1 MPLPASVPTGTVS
14 GTWYTPSGN
23 LAVGKIIFLLT
34 HEIEIPDDPDGVVI
48 PVRHEV
54 VVSAGQLN
62 ATLPAGFYNTL
73 VRLSELY
80 YEPKVV
86 EIVAGQ
92 NLNLP
97 DAIGV
102 VPPEELVTP
111 VRSVNGNFPDASGNI
126 TVVGGGGVTSVNTQ
140 TGAVVLDAGDLSVD
154 SAAWKA
160 LVGPNIQ
167 ATLDRADAIALNSM
181 STGVRAGG
189 VFTVD
194 GGLGVGSTVSITAV
208 SGQILN
214 NTNAA
219 SPVFTALQAGP
230 WTAQAPAY
238 TISYWYLDSTGAL
251 QQTDVE
257 PTRSQMRTR
266 LYLYRTALIGGV
278 VVAVTPIS
286 VMVQQ
291 SADNIRDLA
300 LAIGPMKMSGLS
312 LAASG
317 SNLTF
322 QCSSGEIYTYGIVSV
337 TDPTDPST
345 EALPLFDTGAS
356 STFRYTTNTTE
367 DTTTRTAIIPGSYQ
381 VGGVVQPIPGPP
393 TTVGVHWVF
402 VFPSAPNY
410 RVAYGTTVYTD
421 FTAARAALGT
431 INPFD
436 AAPAV
441 YKKNAFLVGAI
452 LATKNASNLT
462 IASQAQFITTNA
474 FGALGGGLGVA
485 GGGYLTESMILAKGD
500 LIAGDAVGSTDIR
513 SVGTNGQVLTAD
525 SGQATGLSWTT
536 PPKAVKAFATTG
548 KLTTTF
554 GPGDTS
560 GAWTVAPSA
569 WRVTVPASVGD
580 VLCLDPSILAQVGA
594 DAEMDVC
601 SLNGSTPIRYYSSG
615 TSTQGANGHGGLYMG
630 IQYNRRV
637 NPIRWVV
644 DASDIIAGNVTLS
657 YMFRSGAGITWG
669 SGAYPNEITLINEGS
684 P

>member
-126 TVVGGGGVTSVNTQ
+126 TIVGGGGVASVFGR
-140 TGAVVLDAGDLSVD
+140 TGAVVAQSGDYTKAQVGLSNVDNTSDAAKPISTLTQAALDTKEASGTA
-154 SAAWKA
+154 SAAVAAHVA
-160 LVGPNIQ
+160 LADPHTQYALESSLAVV
-167 ATLDRADAIALNSM
+167 AT
-181 STGVRAGG
+181 
-189 VFTVD
+189 
-194 GGLGVGSTVSITAV
+194 
-208 SGQILN
+208 SGQY
-214 NTNAA
+214 
-219 SPVFTALQAGP
+219 S
-230 WTAQAPAY
+230 
-238 TISYWYLDSTGAL
+238 D
-251 QQTDVE
+251 
-257 PTRSQMRTR
+257 
-266 LYLYRTALIGGV
+266 LIG
-278 VVAVTPIS
+278 AP
-286 VMVQQ
+286 
-291 SADNIRDLA
+291 
-300 LAIGPMKMSGLS
+300 
-312 LAASG
+312 
-317 SNLTF
+317 
-322 QCSSGEIYTYGIVSV
+322 
-337 TDPTDPST
+337 
-345 EALPLFDTGAS
+345 GAQ
-356 STFRYTTNTTE
+356 
-367 DTTTRTAIIPGSYQ
+367 TR
-381 VGGVVQPIPGPP
+381 
-393 TTVGVHWVF
+393 
-402 VFPSAPNY
+402 
-410 RVAYGTTVYTD
+410 
-421 FTAARAALGT
+421 
-431 INPFD
+431 
-436 AAPAV
+436 
-441 YKKNAFLVGAI
+441 
-452 LATKNASNLT
+452 
-462 IASQAQFITTNA
+462 
-474 FGALGGGLGVA
+474 
-485 GGGYLTESMILAKGD
+485 
-500 LIAGDAVGSTDIR
+500 
-513 SVGTNGQVLTAD
+513 
-525 SGQATGLSWTT
+525 
-536 PPKAVKAFATTG
+536 VKAFATTG